1 MAKEQQ
7 MIEYMVQD
15 LVETLTEAKGIEAVD
30 FISRL
35 IDFGDYSSLFTLTIL
50 SISSSSI
57 FLNPVNSKIH
67 KSFLIH

>member
-15 LVETLTEAKGIEAVD
+15 LVEMLTEAKGIEAVD

-35 IDFGDYSSLFTLTIL
+35 IDFEDYSSLFTLTIL